1 MYWYTGSC
9 EQYLSMQLLDLERYV
24 PLERCRLVR
33 YDDYSETLDQSFEE
47 QEVGGGRRGRGGGEE
62 GRREERG
69 GEGRRGEER
78 GGEGRRGMGNREKG
92 RVDAQLEGR

>member
-1 MYWYTGSC
+1 
-9 EQYLSMQLLDLERYV
+9 MQLLDLERYV

-62 GRREERG
+62 GRRKERG
-69 GEGRRGEER
+69 GGEERKRGEER
-78 GGEGRRGMGNREKG
+78 GGGEWEIKQGEGKGGCIIGREVRKG
-92 RVDAQLEGR
+92 GLGCPYKV